1 MLTEQ
6 KGSKMVNKPLDMS
19 QHLQDGQDL
28 AGKNQSHGLRQLLSG
43 RKSEVVVVRPKLEN
57 KSQTMSET
65 ETPTSPCGSEVEQ
78 RCLIQIV
85 VTITITI
92 FSQSG

>member
-6 KGSKMVNKPLDMS
+6 KGSEMVNKPLDMS

-28 AGKNQSHGLRQLLSG
+28 VGKNQSHGLRQLLSG

-57 KSQTMSET
+57 KSEILSET
-65 ETPTSPCGSEVEQ
+65 ETPTSPCEVEP

-92 FSQSG
+92 LSQSG

>member
-6 KGSKMVNKPLDMS
+6 KGAEMVNKPLDMS

-28 AGKNQSHGLRQLLSG
+28 ACKNQSHGLRQLLSD

-57 KSQTMSET
+57 KSETMSEA
-65 ETPTSPCGSEVEQ
+65 EIPTSPRGSEVEQ
-78 RCLIQIV
+78 RCLM
-85 VTITITI
+85 
-92 FSQSG
+92 

>member
-6 KGSKMVNKPLDMS
+6 KGAEMVNKPLDMS

-43 RKSEVVVVRPKLEN
+43 RKSDVVVVRPKLEN
-57 KSQTMSET
+57 KSETMSET
-65 ETPTSPCGSEVEQ
+65 ETPTSPCGLEVEQ
-78 RCLIQIV
+78 RCLI
-85 VTITITI
+85 
-92 FSQSG
+92 